1 MHAETTF
8 QTQTKMHANSQED
21 ETQVLIHKKNNN
33 LNCYLTLIDIKAT
46 SNARLL
52 GRLVCQHRVLMD
64 YKSWTDEWIL
74 MILTHMIN
82 IDEKFQI
89 DKGQGHKIEG
99 QGQICNNVKNLKKW

>member
-46 SNARLL
+46 SNANW
-52 GRLVCQHRVLMD
+52 
-64 YKSWTDEWIL
+64 S
-74 MILTHMIN
+74 
-82 IDEKFQI
+82 
-89 DKGQGHKIEG
+89 
-99 QGQICNNVKNLKKW
+99 